1 MPSVDFM
8 RSELIRL
15 YPDRAVWARRVRK
28 MNDRQIMAIYFKS
41 KDKLAELDSKP
52 KPPKDTPQDDI
63 PF

>member
-8 RSELIRL
+8 RSELKRL
-15 YPDRAVWARRVRK
+15 YPDSQIWARRVRK
-28 MNDRQIMAIYFKS
+28 MKDSQVTAIYFKS

-52 KPPKDTPQDDI
+52 KDAPQDDI